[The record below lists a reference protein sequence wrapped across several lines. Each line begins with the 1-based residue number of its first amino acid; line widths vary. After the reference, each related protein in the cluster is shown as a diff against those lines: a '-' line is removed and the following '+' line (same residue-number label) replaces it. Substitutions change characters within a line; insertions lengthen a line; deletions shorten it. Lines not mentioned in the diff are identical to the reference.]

1 MCSHEDFEPGCC
13 CENVNV
19 EGAARSKGSCPCG
32 GNIPRHFV
40 LPATLLLLDKE
51 PSHGYALFQK
61 LSELGITGS
70 GMSPATV
77 YRVLSRLEDEGL
89 ATHENSDVG
98 QGPTRKV
105 YTLTEEGRKALA
117 EWRVHIERMRGLLD
131 WFVDEA
137 SDGQTR

>member
-1 MCSHEDFEPGCC
+1 LCDHGDVDAGCC
-13 CENVNV
+13 HANGHV
-19 EGAARSKGSCPCG
+19 EGAARSVETCCCG
-32 GNIPRHFV
+32 GKMPRHFT
-40 LPATLLLLDKE
+40 LPAVLLLLDKE

-77 YRVLSRLEDEGL
+77 YRVLSRLEEDGL
-89 ATHENSDVG
+89 ATHENSDDG

-117 EWRVHIERMRGLLD
+117 EWRIHIERMRGLLD
-131 WFVDEA
+131 WFVDKAFDEQA
-137 SDGQTR
+137 R